1 VSWTARTRRAGWC
14 LVNRLWSALAA
25 WWISTEY
32 DVVCV
37 PLERWHAMHSEIDR
51 LRHENALLRQLN
63 GEIL

>member
-1 VSWTARTRRAGWC
+1 M
-14 LVNRLWSALAA
+14 NRLCLALAA
-25 WWISTEY
+25 WWRSTEY

-37 PLERWHAMHSEIDR
+37 PLDKWPAMHSEINR

>member
-1 VSWTARTRRAGWC
+1 M
-14 LVNRLWSALAA
+14 NRLCLALAA
-25 WWISTEY
+25 WWRSTEY

-37 PLERWHAMHSEIDR
+37 PLDKWHAMHSEINR